1 MANQNSNLRPVKGT
15 RDLLPADT
23 RRFSF
28 LYDHFKLNTEL
39 AGFGEI
45 ATPILE
51 NIEVFTH
58 SLGDTSDVVTK
69 QMYAF
74 KDNNGDSL
82 VLRPEGTAGVARAFI
97 NEGMAQE
104 VPVKL
109 SYYGPMFRYERPQ
122 KGRYRQFFQMGI
134 ELLGAAKS
142 QADIE
147 VIACANQ
154 LLAEIGLLS
163 RVKLQI
169 NSIGDEAS
177 RNAYR
182 ENLLKYLRTHFAEL
196 SLESQN
202 RIEKNPL
209 RILDSKDPKDR
220 EILKAAPLFRDSLN
234 EESRKFFEEICTGL
248 NNLKI
253 DFVIDDYLV
262 RGFDYYCH
270 TVFEFTTEDLGAQNA
285 VLSGGRY
292 DGLIEAF
299 GGPKTP
305 GVGWAAGVDRLALMI
320 EEPKIKNRPVA
331 VIPMSENFEAKALEL
346 CISLRKSGI
355 ASDLAFSGNMGK
367 RMKRANKVGAKFA
380 LILGEEE
387 MSRNKYLIKN
397 MDEGTQSEIPHQDWL
412 NELGKL
418 EVK

>member
-1 MANQNSNLRPVKGT
+1 MSSSHSNLRPVKGT

-23 RRFSF
+23 RRFGF
-28 LYDHFKLNTEL
+28 LYEHFKNETEL

-134 ELLGAAKS
+134 ELLGAQKS

-147 VIACANQ
+147 VIACAHQ
-154 LLAEIGLLS
+154 LLTKIGLIS

-169 NSIGDEAS
+169 NSIGDEVS
-177 RNAYR
+177 RNNYR
-182 ENLLKYLRTHFAEL
+182 EALLKYLRAHFAEL

-220 EILKAAPLFRDSLN
+220 EILKSAPLFRDSLN
-234 EESRKFFEEICTGL
+234 EESRQFFDEICAGL
-248 NNLKI
+248 RSLKI
-253 DFVIDDYLV
+253 EFVIDDYLV

-270 TVFEFTTEDLGAQNA
+270 TVFEFTTEDLGSQNA

-320 EEPKIKNRPVA
+320 EEPKMKHRPVA
-331 VIPMSENFEAKALEL
+331 VIPMNESFEARALEL
-346 CISLRKSGI
+346 CIELRNSGI

-367 RMKRANKVGAKFA
+367 RMKRANKLGAKFA
-380 LILGEEE
+380 FILGEEE
-387 MSRNKYLIKN
+387 MAREKFLIKN
-397 MDEGTQSEIPHQDWL
+397 MDNGTQSEISHSDWL
-412 NELGKL
+412 NAFRQL
-418 EVK
+418 EAL

>member
-1 MANQNSNLRPVKGT
+1 MSNNPNLRPVKGT
-15 RDLLPADT
+15 RDLLPSDT

-28 LYDHFKLNTEL
+28 LQDKFKHASEL

-45 ATPILE
+45 STPILE

-74 KDNNGDSL
+74 KDNNGDML

-104 VPVKL
+104 IPVKL

-134 ELLGAAKS
+134 ELLGAQKS

-147 VIACANQ
+147 VIACAHQ
-154 LLAEIGLLS
+154 LLTEIGLIS

-169 NSIGDEAS
+169 NSIGDEES
-177 RNAYR
+177 RNNYR
-182 ENLLKYLRTHFAEL
+182 ETLLKYLKSHFAEL
-196 SLESQN
+196 SLDSQN

-220 EILKAAPLFRDSLN
+220 EILKGAPLFRNSLN
-234 EESRKFFEEICTGL
+234 EVSKKFFEEICDGL
-248 NNLKI
+248 KTLKI
-253 DFVIDDYLV
+253 EFVVDDYLV

-270 TVFEFTTEDLGAQNA
+270 TVFEFTTEDLGSQNA

-320 EEPKIKNRPVA
+320 EEPAIKNRPIS
-331 VIPMSENFEAKALEL
+331 VIPMSENFEASALEI
-346 CISLRKSGI
+346 CIALRQQGI

-367 RMKRANKVGAKFA
+367 RMKRANKVGSKFA
-380 LILGEEE
+380 LILADEEFA
-387 MSRNKYLIKN
+387 RQKYVIKN
-397 MDEGTQSEIPHQDWL
+397 MDEGTQIEISTTDWL
-412 NELGKL
+412 ESVRKL
-418 EVK
+418 

>member
-1 MANQNSNLRPVKGT
+1 MSNSNLRPVKGT

-23 RRFSF
+23 KRFSF
-28 LYDHFKLNTEL
+28 LHEKFKHATEL
-39 AGFGEI
+39 SGFGEI

-74 KDNNGDSL
+74 KDNNGDML

-134 ELLGAAKS
+134 ELLGAQKP

-147 VIACANQ
+147 VIACAHQ
-154 LLAEIGLLS
+154 LLTEIGLIS

-169 NSIGDEAS
+169 NSIGDEES
-177 RNAYR
+177 RNNYR
-182 ENLLKYLRTHFAEL
+182 DTLLGYLRTHFAEL
-196 SLESQN
+196 SPESQN

-220 EILKAAPLFRDSLN
+220 EILKGAPLFRNSLN
-234 EESRKFFEEICTGL
+234 DVSKNFFEEICAGL
-248 NNLKI
+248 KSLKI
-253 DFVIDDYLV
+253 EFVVDDYLV

-270 TVFEFTTEDLGAQNA
+270 TVFEFTTEDLGSQNA

-320 EEPKIKNRPVA
+320 EEPPTRQRPIS
-331 VIPMSENFEAKALEL
+331 VIPMSEAFEAKALEI
-346 CISLRKSGI
+346 CIGLRQHGI
-355 ASDLAFSGNMGK
+355 ASDLGFSGNMGK
-367 RMKRANKVGAKFA
+367 RMKRANKLASKFA
-380 LILGEEE
+380 LLLAEDEVARG
-387 MSRNKYLIKN
+387 KYVVKN
-397 MDEGTQSEIPHQDWL
+397 MDEGTQLEISIEDAIKHFS
-412 NELGKL
+412 K
-418 EVK
+418 

>member
-1 MANQNSNLRPVKGT
+1 MANNNSNLRPVKGT

-28 LYDHFKLNTEL
+28 LYDHFKLTTEL

-134 ELLGAAKS
+134 ELLGAQKS

-147 VIACANQ
+147 CIACAHQ
-154 LLAEIGLLS
+154 LLTEIGLIS

-169 NSIGDEAS
+169 NSIGDAES
-177 RNAYR
+177 RNIYR
-182 ENLLKYLRTHFAEL
+182 ETLLKYLKSQFAEL

-202 RIEKNPL
+202 RVEKNPL

-220 EILKAAPLFRDSLN
+220 EVLKSAPLFRNSLN
-234 EESRKFFEEICTGL
+234 EASKQFFDEICHGL
-248 NNLKI
+248 KTLKI

-320 EEPKIKNRPVA
+320 EEPKIRHRPIA
-331 VIPMSENFEAKALEL
+331 VIPMSEAFEAKALEL
-346 CISLRKSGI
+346 CIALRMNGL

-380 LILGEEE
+380 LILAEEE
-387 MSRNKYLIKN
+387 IARQKYLVKN
-397 MDEGTQSEIPHQDWL
+397 MDEGTQFEISTLDWL
-412 NELGKL
+412 ESLRKL
-418 EVK
+418 EVI